1 MKKHYKTI
9 FGMLCLLF
17 LIGLTGCGHKQTL
30 SGVYRSNDA
39 YNKEDDGT
47 IQPSYYYFKKNG
59 TFMYCSPQVNSVKG
73 DDSYFY
79 GDVSRG
85 TWKALGH
92 NQFQI
97 KMRSVYDD
105 DYYSFKA
112 QLNGKRLHTDAN
124 ARDAKF
130 RWYADNNT
138 KVAMTHSDYMTMFRK
153 AQISAQKDIQQNGY
167 TQPDNPTVND
177 VIGNPKMIG
186 ALVLANGRGISALK
200 HQRIEFMIM
209 KKDNDYQAGFGT
221 KDGTLNYLIQ
231 GQKVVVKDGSN
242 DYKGG
247 KTVAINS
254 LIRKYYSSDNDK
266 GIIDDVVNNRHTTDL
281 SDN

>member
-9 FGMLCLLF
+9 LGMLCLLF

-105 DYYSFKA
+105 DHYSFKA

-124 ARDAKF
+124 AKDAKF
-130 RWYADNNT
+130 RWSADNNT
-138 KVAMTHSDYMTMFRK
+138 KVDMNYDDYMAMFKK
-153 AQISAQKDIQQNGY
+153 ARVSAQKGIQQDGY
-167 TQPDNPTVND
+167 MLPDNPTVND
-177 VIGNPKMIG
+177 VANNPKLVG
-186 ALVLANGRGISALK
+186 ALVLANGRGINALK
-200 HQRIEFMIM
+200 HQKIEFMIM
-209 KKDNDYQAGFGT
+209 KKANTYQAGFGT
-221 KDGTLNYLIQ
+221 KDGTLNYTID
-231 GQKVVVKDGSN
+231 GKSVTIKDGS
-242 DYKGG
+242 DYYKRR
-247 KTVAINS
+247 KTTTVDS
-254 LIRKYYSSDNDK
+254 LMKNYYSSNNDK
-266 GIIDDVVNNRHTTDL
+266 EIINDVVDNMHVTDM
-281 SDN
+281 SDD